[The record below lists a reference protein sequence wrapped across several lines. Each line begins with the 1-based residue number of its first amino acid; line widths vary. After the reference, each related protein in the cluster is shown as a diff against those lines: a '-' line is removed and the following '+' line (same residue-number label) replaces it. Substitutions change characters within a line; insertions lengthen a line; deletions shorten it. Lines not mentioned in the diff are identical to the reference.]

1 MKKVI
6 NKVLS
11 FLGAILFFADL
22 YICLCVFPANLI
34 LDLFCDKV
42 SQAELDQL
50 EHDYGQMAGYPA
62 GEGIPVVNNIAEYD
76 EIGWYKKIEGSEELG
91 GREYFTFETDSLIP
105 LDYYRLRGGVELAV
119 HSSRRQGAVTR
130 YRKSFETSPYATDR
144 SYYNR
149 CYLVAL
155 PDGNYVLAWLED
167 AYYWKYRL
175 AGRVQL
181 PLGCKDFMTANE
193 KEALAPY
200 IQEYGLDESAILI
213 MFSEE
218 RDAQQKNLHFLVQL
232 GVLAVSV
239 VIILAVAVVVAK
251 IAEKV
256 SGAGKST
263 RM

>member
-1 MKKVI
+1 MKILKKV
-6 NKVLS
+6 LPY
-11 FLGAILFFADL
+11 LGGILFFVDL
-22 YICLCVFPANLI
+22 YICMCVFPANLI
-34 LDLFCDKV
+34 LDLFSDKV
-42 SQAELDQL
+42 SQTELDQL
-50 EHDYGQMAGYPA
+50 EYDYGQMAGYPA
-62 GEGIPVVNNIAEYD
+62 GEGIPVAHNIAEYEELGD
-76 EIGWYKKIEGSEELG
+76 YRRIEGSEELG
-91 GREYFTFETDSLIP
+91 RKEYFTFETDSLIP

-149 CYLVAL
+149 CYLAAL

-200 IQEYGLDESAILI
+200 IQEYGLDENDILI
-213 MFSEE
+213 MVSEE
-218 RDAQQKNLHFLVQL
+218 RDEQRKNLYFIVQL
-232 GVLAVSV
+232 GVLVVSV
-239 VIILAVAVVVAK
+239 VIMLAVVVAVEK
-251 IAEKV
+251 IADKAV
-256 SGAGKST
+256 RARKSN
-263 RM
+263 